1 MKLSLLI
8 GGKAGQ
14 GINFVSKLISEVL
27 ADYGYFTFNYR
38 DYQSLIRGGH
48 NFNILTISDKQIGS
62 SESKIDGIISLDN
75 KTLDIHKKNLKKEGF
90 IIKFEKFQDK
100 NLGRNINIALA
111 GSFFTI
117 IGIDKNH
124 VIKKI
129 KDDFGDDAV
138 KALKLGLDSGKQ
150 KMEIKKLK
158 NKVKIK
164 SGSQAIA
171 LGAVNSGIDL
181 YIAYPMTPATPVMH
195 ELGGMQEKYRHLVF
209 QAENEIAVANSAL
222 GASFAGAKT
231 MIGSSGGGYDLMS
244 EALSFQGQSEVPLM
258 VYLSCRSGPGS
269 GVPTYTS
276 QADLDIALRAGH
288 GEFPRIVAAPGDALE
303 SIEKTNELFYLS
315 EKFKMLCILLG
326 DKHIAESEY
335 SYTGKPSKTLKFEIK
350 RKVPGEGIV
359 KASSYEHDKYGNTTE
374 SAELTKKGADK
385 RTKKYKD
392 MKKFLQDKKFEMIKI
407 HGKKTSKNLVIGWG
421 STKGAILD
429 SIEDLDIKFLQALY
443 LKPLSNEIKKHMEKA
458 KNIIL
463 VENNVTGQLGK
474 LLREK
479 TGISIPEKN
488 RILKYDARPFKCDE
502 LKKEISKRLK

>member
-1 MKLSLLI
+1 
-8 GGKAGQ
+8 
-14 GINFVSKLISEVL
+14 
-27 ADYGYFTFNYR
+27 
-38 DYQSLIRGGH
+38 
-48 NFNILTISDKQIGS
+48 
-62 SESKIDGIISLDN
+62 
-75 KTLDIHKKNLKKEGF
+75 
-90 IIKFEKFQDK
+90 
-100 NLGRNINIALA
+100 
-111 GSFFTI
+111 
-117 IGIDKNH
+117 
-124 VIKKI
+124 
-129 KDDFGDDAV
+129 
-138 KALKLGLDSGKQ
+138 
-150 KMEIKKLK
+150 
-158 NKVKIK
+158 
-164 SGSQAIA
+164 
-171 LGAVNSGIDL
+171 
-181 YIAYPMTPATPVMH
+181 
-195 ELGGMQEKYRHLVF
+195 
-209 QAENEIAVANSAL
+209 
-222 GASFAGAKT
+222 
-231 MIGSSGGGYDLMS
+231 
-244 EALSFQGQSEVPLM
+244 
-258 VYLSCRSGPGS
+258 
-269 GVPTYTS
+269 
-276 QADLDIALRAGH
+276 
-288 GEFPRIVAAPGDALE
+288 
-303 SIEKTNELFYLS
+303 
-315 EKFKMLCILLG
+315 LG